1 MAEEQVQEQEQEQL
15 SDAPPME
22 VEQKEGSLLNQES
35 RPEPTEAEPLPEGF
49 PEKFKSVDDLVASY
63 NALEKKLGSNRD
75 EIKAELENELLEE
88 AYSERPA
95 EVGDY
100 QIPDTL
106 DSEQVADNQL
116 LQWWADHSWKNGY
129 SQDEF
134 EQGINLYVEN
144 FAGMQDDGVDYNE
157 QMGRLGDN
165 AQSRVDAVSRFVYK
179 NFKPDQIPAIEKFC
193 ETADGIIAL
202 EQMMGNRTEGQVIT
216 NQANTIPEL
225 NEMQLKEM
233 MKDDRYHNP
242 AKRDPNFVRKVDE
255 GFKKLFG

>member
-1 MAEEQVQEQEQEQL
+1 MAEEQVEQQEQEVEAP
-15 SDAPPME
+15 SDV
-22 VEQKEGSLLNQES
+22 VEQPTGSLLNQEE
-35 RPEPTEAEPLPEGF
+35 RPQETAEPQAVPEGL
-49 PEKFKSVDDLVASY
+49 PEKFKSVDDLLASY
-63 NALEKKLGSNRD
+63 NALEKKLGSSRED
-75 EIKAELENELLEE
+75 IKNELEAELLEE
-88 AYSERPA
+88 AYSDRPA
-95 EVGDY
+95 DVGDY
-100 QIPDTL
+100 QIPETL
-106 DSEQVADNQL
+106 DPEQVADNKL
-116 LQWWADHSWKNGY
+116 LNWWADHAWKNGY

-242 AKRDPNFVRKVDE
+242 SKRDPNFVRKVDE